1 MQISNERDDGFLV
14 TKLGADF
21 RVERPVECFLDDAN
35 QVDSVAKIHR
45 VQRNRF
51 EIAAQV
57 NFQLCLVVVFFDE
70 LRRVFEDLLAFGKN
84 VRRRVRHQTAVLPFV
99 LALALRVARLVVR
112 IAVVLVWKAIESPLV
127 RGESSLGIIGMVVV
141 VLIVVLGV
149 VRDGVVEVTLRRRG
163 KVISWAGVAGVALE
177 LRTTRIIVARIGRM
191 AKRLPIMIMRRS
203 RVSSEKVRA
212 VILIINVE
220 PY

>member
-1 MQISNERDDGFLV
+1 M
-14 TKLGADF
+14 TKLGANF

-35 QVDSVAKIHR
+35 QIDSIAQIHR

-57 NFQLCLVVVFFDE
+57 NFQLCLVVIFFDE

-99 LALALRVARLVVR
+99 LALALRVARLVVG
-112 IAVVLVWKAIESPLV
+112 IAVVLVWKAVEAPLV
-127 RGESSLGIIGMVVV
+127 GGEASLGIIVMVVV

-149 VRDGVVEVTLRRRG
+149 VRDGVVEVTLRRRRG

-177 LRTTRIIVARIGRM
+177 LRTTV
-191 AKRLPIMIMRRS
+191 MIMRRS

>member
-1 MQISNERDDGFLV
+1 MQISDERDDGFLV

-35 QVDSVAKIHR
+35 EIDSIAKIHR
-45 VQRNRF
+45 VQGNRF

-57 NFQLCLVVVFFDE
+57 NFQLCLVVIFFDE

-99 LALALRVARLVVR
+99 LALALRVARLVVG
-112 IAVVLVWKAIESPLV
+112 IAVVLVWKAVESPLV

-149 VRDGVVEVTLRRRG
+149 VRDGVVEVTLRRRRG

-177 LRTTRIIVARIGRM
+177 LRTTV
-191 AKRLPIMIMRRS
+191 MIMRRS

>member
-1 MQISNERDDGFLV
+1 MTE
-14 TKLGADF
+14 LGADF
-21 RVERPVECFLDDAN
+21 RVERPVECFLDDAD
-35 QVDSVAKIHR
+35 QIDSVAEIHR

-51 EIAAQV
+51 EISAQV
-57 NFQLCLVVVFFDE
+57 NFQLCLVVIFFDE

-84 VRRRVRHQTAVLPFV
+84 VRRRMRHQAAVLPFV
-99 LALALRVARLVVR
+99 LALALRVARLVVG
-112 IAVVLVWKAIESPLV
+112 IAVVLVWKAVEAPLV
-127 RGESSLGIIGMVVV
+127 GGEASLGIIVMVVV

-149 VRDGVVEVTLRRRG
+149 VRDGVVEVTLRRRRG

-177 LRTTRIIVARIGRM
+177 LRTTV
-191 AKRLPIMIMRRS
+191 MIMRRS

>member
-1 MQISNERDDGFLV
+1 MTE
-14 TKLGADF
+14 LGADF
-21 RVERPVECFLDDAN
+21 GVQRPVECFLDDTN
-35 QVDSVAKIHR
+35 QIDSIAEIHR

-57 NFQLCLVVVFFDE
+57 NFQLCLVVIFFDE

-99 LALALRVARLVVR
+99 LALALRVARLVVG
-112 IAVVLVWKAIESPLV
+112 IAVVLVWKAIEAPLI
-127 RGESSLGIIGMVVV
+127 RGEASLGIIVMVVV

-149 VRDGVVEVTLRRRG
+149 VRDGVVEVTLRRRRG

-177 LRTTRIIVARIGRM
+177 LRTT
-191 AKRLPIMIMRRS
+191 
-203 RVSSEKVRA
+203 
-212 VILIINVE
+212 
-220 PY
+220 

>member
-14 TKLGADF
+14 AKLGADF

-35 QVDSVAKIHR
+35 QIDSVAKIHR

-57 NFQLCLVVVFFDE
+57 NFQLCLVVIFFDE

-84 VRRRVRHQTAVLPFV
+84 VRRRMRHQAAVLPFV
-99 LALALRVARLVVR
+99 LALALRVARLVVG
-112 IAVVLVWKAIESPLV
+112 IAVVLVWKAVEAALV
-127 RGESSLGIIGMVVV
+127 GGEASLGIIVMVVLIV

-149 VRDGVVEVTLRRRG
+149 VRDGVVEVTLRRRRR
-163 KVISWAGVAGVALE
+163 KVVSWAGVARVALE
-177 LRTTRIIVARIGRM
+177 LRTTV
-191 AKRLPIMIMRRS
+191 MIMRRS

-212 VILIINVE
+212 VILIINIE
-220 PY
+220 PN

>member
-14 TKLGADF
+14 AKLGADF

-35 QVDSVAKIHR
+35 QINSVAEIHR

-57 NFQLCLVVVFFDE
+57 NFELCLVVVFFDE

-84 VRRRVRHQTAVLPFV
+84 VRRRVRHQAAVLPFV
-99 LALALRVARLVVR
+99 LALALRVARLVVG
-112 IAVVLVWKAIESPLV
+112 IAVVLVGKAVEAALV
-127 RGESSLGIIGMVVV
+127 RGEASLGIIVVVIV

-149 VRDGVVEVTLRRRG
+149 VRDGVVEVTLRRRRG
-163 KVISWAGVAGVALE
+163 KVVSWAGVARVALE
-177 LRTTRIIVARIGRM
+177 LRTTRIIVARIWGGQRQTKTNTM
-191 AKRLPIMIMRRS
+191 FCRFFLA
-203 RVSSEKVRA
+203 
-212 VILIINVE
+212 
-220 PY
+220 PYFS